1 MDTSNTNPF
10 TIQRLQPVVLQLQGR
25 RLSLHAVEDS
35 NRSDAFLLLNVS
47 RTEYPIVVD
56 QRSDNPPDRVIPS
69 LQLVCNPVDCAKMS
83 GPRWCPH
90 FFRILCTFIYITN
103 FIYNTTKRNDD
114 EIPQQQQ
121 RSNTSDHSDS
131 HDTSPRFY
139 S

>member
-35 NRSDAFLLLNVS
+35 YCSDAFLLLNVS

-56 QRSDNPPDRVIPS
+56 QRSDNPHVRVIPS

-90 FFRILCTFIYITN
+90 FQNTIYI
-103 FIYNTTKRNDD
+103 YLHHKS
-114 EIPQQQQ
+114 Q
-121 RSNTSDHSDS
+121 RK
-131 HDTSPRFY
+131 
-139 S
+139 